1 MTTAAAER
9 TGQTTWTIDPAH
21 SSVEFA
27 VRHLMITTV
36 RGRFTDVK
44 GTVTADEV
52 DPSKSTVEVVIDAA
66 SIDTREPQRDAH
78 LRSADFFDVE
88 KFPTLTF
95 RSTGVGRGDA
105 ESFTLAGDLTIHG
118 VTRPVVLDVQSEGR
132 IKDAWGGIRSGFTAT
147 TKIKRSDFGLT
158 WNQLLEAGGVTVS
171 DEVKI
176 SLDVQLV
183 SAVS

>member
-1 MTTAAAER
+1 MTTAAAVQ

-36 RGRFTDVK
+36 RGRFTGVK
-44 GTVTADEV
+44 GTVTLDEAD
-52 DPSKSTVEVVIDAA
+52 PAKSAVEVVIDAA
-66 SIDTREPQRDAH
+66 SIDTREPQRDTH

-95 RSTGVGRGDA
+95 RSTKLDGGLG
-105 ESFTLAGDLTIHG
+105 EPFTLAGDLTIHG
-118 VTRPVVLDVQSEGR
+118 VTRPVVLDVDPEGR

-147 TKIKRSDFGLT
+147 TKIKRSEFGLT

-183 SAVS
+183 NAAG